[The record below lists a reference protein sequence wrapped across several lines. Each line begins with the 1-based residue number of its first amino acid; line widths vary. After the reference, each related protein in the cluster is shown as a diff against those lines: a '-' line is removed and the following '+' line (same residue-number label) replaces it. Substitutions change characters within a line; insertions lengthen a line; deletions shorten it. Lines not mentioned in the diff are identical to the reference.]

1 VVSKR
6 CFNLTLLNSKDVPI
20 AGKITKAGNSTEY
33 HTGSWRSMKPVRDL
47 KKCTNCLICWM
58 YCPEGCI
65 LVKNGKIQKYDYDYC
80 KGCGICAT
88 ECPFKAIVM
97 VDEDAKDSPKPEKF
111 ERPEA

>member
-1 VVSKR
+1 M
-6 CFNLTLLNSKDVPI
+6 TLLTSKEIPTG
-20 AGKITKAGNSTEY
+20 GKIIKPGNSMEY
-33 HTGSWRSMKPVRDL
+33 HTGDWRSMRPNRDL

-80 KGCGICAT
+80 KGCGICAV
-88 ECPFKAIVM
+88 ECPFKAITM
-97 VDEDAKDSPKPEKF
+97 VEEDAAKDSPKKEKF